1 MPRRRR
7 RGSRLGLVYFVV
19 VSGLL
24 IGGSL
29 WLDHHGEAVTA
40 TVKVKNERIMVQR
53 VPAGAWYHL
62 YRVGVEFETRDGKPG
77 MASVDL
83 PEDRYD
89 AIHPG
94 DTIRVRYLP
103 FFPLL
108 ARAAERS
115 TGQTLWAAAAAFS
128 ADPFL
133 IPSLLWLLG
142 GIAALWIASRIAIS
156 AIVLVGLA
164 WVALAFPLL
173 FPAPRALSPV
183 TAEAMARVSSVTLVT
198 KAPAKN
204 AAPRRRSRLGGSSD
218 NVRRLAMPYQVVQ
231 LQFTLPG
238 QTDPIV
244 AVDAVD
250 SASVG
255 ELSVGAAVPIRYD
268 PRAPRE
274 ARLSQGSRTFRDR
287 NRYHFL
293 IPALGLGLVGT
304 LLAWVARNRRT
315 RRQAAA
321 PRPAMAPALI
331 PPARTR

>member
-7 RGSRLGLVYFVV
+7 RRSRPGLVYFVV

-29 WLDHHGEAVTA
+29 WLDHHGELVTA
-40 TVKVKNERIMVQR
+40 TVKAKDEQITVQQ
-53 VPAGAWYHL
+53 VPAGAWYRL
-62 YRVGVEFETRDGKPG
+62 YRVGVEFGIRDGIPG
-77 MASVDL
+77 MATVDL

-89 AIHPG
+89 ALHPG

-115 TGQTLWAAAAAFS
+115 TGQTLWAAAAAFT

-142 GIAALWIASRIAIS
+142 GIAALWIASRIATS
-156 AIVLVGLA
+156 AIVLVGLT
-164 WVALAFPLL
+164 WIALAFPLL

-183 TAEAMARVSSVTLVT
+183 TAEAMARVTSVTLVT
-198 KAPAKN
+198 KAPAKK
-204 AAPRRRSRLGGSSD
+204 AAPRRRIRLGRSD
-218 NVRRLAMPYQVVQ
+218 NIRRLAMPYQVVQ
-231 LQFTLPG
+231 LRFTLPSAP
-238 QTDPIV
+238 DPIV

-250 SASVG
+250 SASVPG
-255 ELSVGAAVPIRYD
+255 LDVGAIVPIRYD

-274 ARLSQGSRTFRDR
+274 ARLAQGSRTFRER

-293 IPALGLGLVGT
+293 IPALGLGLVGM
-304 LLAWVARNRRT
+304 LGAWVSRERRT
-315 RRQAAA
+315 RRRAAA
-321 PRPAMAPALI
+321 PTAAMAPALT
-331 PPARTR
+331 PSARTR